1 MLKNLTH
8 NNPVIRREVE
18 KAVGKE
24 HPFFQRLK
32 MGGTGSQKFVI
43 TEASEAIMQLVEKD
57 NSINYAHIEIRPL
70 GIIIRFKSYQE
81 TYGLVVPFAQL
92 KLNREP
98 TFVEIASTDFFM
110 KLETL
115 RDEQIDSNF
124 LNRILQKKGANEK

>member
-24 HPFFQRLK
+24 YPFFQRLK

-43 TEASEAIMQLVEKD
+43 AEASEEILQLVEKD

-70 GIIIRFKSYQE
+70 GIIVRFKSYQE
-81 TYGLVVPFAQL
+81 TYGLVIPFQQL
-92 KLNREP
+92 KLKREL
-98 TFVEIASTDFFM
+98 TFVKIETTNFFVKMETVSGEYTDHDFM
-110 KLETL
+110 
-115 RDEQIDSNF
+115 
-124 LNRILQKKGANEK
+124 NRITKTSK

>member
-8 NNPVIRREVE
+8 NDPVIRREIE

-24 HPFFQRLK
+24 YPFFQRLK

-43 TEASEAIMQLVEKD
+43 TEASEAIMQLIEKD

-81 TYGLVVPFAQL
+81 TYGLVIPFGQL
-92 KLNREP
+92 KLNRKP
-98 TFVEIASTDFFM
+98 TFVEIETTDFFIKM
-110 KLETL
+110 ETL
-115 RDEQIDSNF
+115 RAEPIDSNF
-124 LNRILQKKGANEK
+124 MNRITKTSK